1 MNKIK
6 TVNNSNLPINIKI
19 EHHILE
25 LIDKFENVFEGPT
38 SPKPGPTFPKELA
51 APPIEVVK
59 SEPNKLNTPAPIM
72 NSNKY
77 IIKKPRT
84 FSIEIVKKIKRK

>member
-1 MNKIK
+1 VNKIK

-38 SPKPGPTFPKELA
+38 SPKPGPTFP
-51 APPIEVVK
+51 
-59 SEPNKLNTPAPIM
+59 
-72 NSNKY
+72 
-77 IIKKPRT
+77 
-84 FSIEIVKKIKRK
+84 